1 MRKLL
6 AAAFVSLDGV
16 VQGPGGPQED
26 ITGGFA
32 SGGWVFGL
40 SDDAVGEE
48 LDHLFG
54 RDYDLLLGRR
64 TYDIFAGYWPY
75 VDPASEGNGPLARA
89 FNACRKYV
97 VSRGTPQLDWANS
110 QQLRG
115 IDEIAAL
122 KQTEGPDLVIQGSST
137 LYPPLLAAG
146 LIDQL
151 TLMIF
156 PAVLGPGKRLFGEG
170 TEPGL
175 LELVES
181 RARARG
187 TLIITYEQRGPL
199 PSMAEASPPPM
210 DSPREA
216 ERQAAMAR
224 GEW

>member
-1 MRKLL
+1 MRKIH

-16 VQGPGGPQED
+16 IQGPGGIEED
-26 ITGGFA
+26 TMGGFA

-40 SDDAVGEE
+40 WDDAVGEE
-48 LDHLFG
+48 IDRLFG

-75 VDPASEGNGPLARA
+75 VEPEDEARGPMAKA
-89 FNACRKYV
+89 FTACRKYV
-97 VSRGTPQLDWANS
+97 LSRGTPRLDWANS
-110 QQLRG
+110 QQLHSV
-115 IDEIAAL
+115 DEIAAL
-122 KQTEGPDLVIQGSST
+122 KQTDGPDLVIQGSST

-146 LIDQL
+146 LIDRL

-156 PAVLGPGKRLFGEG
+156 PAVLGAGKRLFGEG

-181 RARARG
+181 RAGKRG
-187 TLIITYEQRGPL
+187 TIIATYEQRGPL
-199 PSMAEASPPPM
+199 PSMAEVSPPPM
-210 DSPREA
+210 DSEREA
-216 ERQAAMAR
+216 ARQEAMAR

>member
-1 MRKLL
+1 MRKIH

-16 VQGPGGPQED
+16 IQGPGGVEED
-26 ITGGFA
+26 TTGGFA

-40 SDDAVGEE
+40 WDDAAGEE
-48 LDHLFG
+48 IDRLFG

-75 VDPASEGNGPLARA
+75 VDPEAEGNGPMANA
-89 FNACRKYV
+89 FTACQKYV
-97 VSRGTPQLDWANS
+97 LSRGTPQLDWANS
-110 QQLRG
+110 HQLHS
-115 IDEIAAL
+115 IDDIAAL

-146 LIDQL
+146 LIDRL

-170 TEPGL
+170 MQPGL
-175 LELVES
+175 LALVEQ
-181 RARARG
+181 RASVQG
-187 TLIITYEQRGPL
+187 TLIVTYEQRGPL

-210 DSPREA
+210 DSARETA
-216 ERQAAMAR
+216 RQEAMAR

>member
-1 MRKLL
+1 MRKIH

-16 VQGPGGPQED
+16 MQGPGGIAED
-26 ITGGFA
+26 TSGGFT

-40 SDDAVGEE
+40 WDPAVGEE
-48 LDHLFG
+48 IDRLFG

-75 VDPASEGNGPLARA
+75 VDPDDEGSGPMAKA
-89 FNACRKYV
+89 FTACRKFV
-97 VSRGTPQLDWANS
+97 LSRGRPQLDWANS
-110 QQLRG
+110 EHLRG

-146 LIDQL
+146 LIDRL

-156 PAVLGPGKRLFGEG
+156 PLVLGPGKRLLGEG
-170 TEPGL
+170 MQPGL
-175 LELVES
+175 LAMVEQ
-181 RARARG
+181 RASVQG
-187 TLIITYEQRGPL
+187 TLIVTYEQRGPL
-199 PSMAEASPPPM
+199 PSMAEVSPPPM
-210 DSPREA
+210 DSARETA
-216 ERQAAMAR
+216 RQGAMAR